1 MQPYSLGFET
11 NRQDP
16 KIGVVYAAFVGR
28 MKGLY
33 TGPPRRFRELVVY
46 AKYTFAGKTA
56 LKYTFAYISHVDKH
70 ALCYNEPRAE
80 MV

>member
-11 NRQDP
+11 NRQAP

-46 AKYTFAGKTA
+46 AKYTFAGKTTDSE
-56 LKYTFAYISHVDKH
+56 KIG
-70 ALCYNEPRAE
+70 EPPKVPAAHKCPKIW
-80 MV
+80 